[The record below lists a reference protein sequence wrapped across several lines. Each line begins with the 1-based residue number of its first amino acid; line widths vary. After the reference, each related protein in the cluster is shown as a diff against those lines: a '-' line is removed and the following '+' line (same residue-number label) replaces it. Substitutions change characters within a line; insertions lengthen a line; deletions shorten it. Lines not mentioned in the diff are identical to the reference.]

1 MNLVIQRA
9 IRLFVAPLLSL
20 TSLVGV
26 GYSLWLFALPEATLA
41 NQEQVLGELDV
52 SGVSTTPLYLEVL
65 PPDGY
70 DGYRLV
76 FDQGGIGSRFDEEVG
91 VSLSTGQISCRL
103 SSLYL
108 PLDPNFLLIDFELS
122 CSCAC
127 FDSIQFKEHAESSLL
142 QSTTYTLSEASTAWE
157 EESVAEIGYAH
168 SYTFFLSPEFRWRTG
183 MKPTESESWAKFMN
197 SRNGCGANHYLTVHV
212 ENVVE

>member
-1 MNLVIQRA
+1 MNLRVQRA
-9 IRLFVAPLLSL
+9 FRLFVAPLLSFGAL
-20 TSLVGV
+20 TSV

-41 NQEQVLGELDV
+41 NEEQALGNLDV
-52 SGVSTTPLYLEVL
+52 SGVSTTPLDLEIL
-65 PPDGY
+65 PPEGY
-70 DGYRLV
+70 DGYRIV

-91 VSLSTGQISCRL
+91 VGLSTGQISCRL
-103 SSLYL
+103 SSLYF

-127 FDSIQFKEHAESSLL
+127 FDSIQFKKHAESSLL
-142 QSTTYTLSEASTAWE
+142 QSITYTVSEASTAWE
-157 EESVAEIGYAH
+157 EASVAEIGYAH

-183 MKPTESESWAKFMN
+183 MKPTESESWAEFMN